1 MKLTGCHAEDP
12 NYACQTYGPGAAE
25 RDVGIF
31 ELLPRSRYHHIMKTN
46 RTRQGKARVG
56 VGLSRMKV
64 LIKELRKQYGP
75 MLKRLAS

>member
-1 MKLTGCHAEDP
+1 ML
-12 NYACQTYGPGAAE
+12 
-25 RDVGIF
+25 
-31 ELLPRSRYHHIMKTN
+31 ELLPCSRYHYVMKTN

-64 LIKELRKQYGP
+64 LIKALRKQYGP